1 MPLTIIL
8 LTDSPCN
15 VLMRYREA
23 NTLRLDGRGMVARTS
38 CRALGR
44 RTAARRQSFCFI
56 RKFGGRRQPSQGW
69 YARARKSKRK
79 KGGEV
84 VLYDTS
90 APYEAK
96 SLGIE
101 ASGESRL
108 DSGEFKFPSLDDDA
122 RTRRS
127 YREGQRHVL
136 QMALQLGLINKDREK
151 NDVFDPTPL

>member
-1 MPLTIIL
+1 MNAHGSWETE
-8 LTDSPCN
+8 
-15 VLMRYREA
+15 Y
-23 NTLRLDGRGMVARTS
+23 
-38 CRALGR
+38 LGV
-44 RTAARRQSFCFI
+44 
-56 RKFGGRRQPSQGW
+56 RKFGARRQPSQGW

-136 QMALQLGLINKDREK
+136 QMALHLGLINKDREK